1 MIEAMAP
8 SRWLLP
14 NPSPGHIY
22 HPDVEFDDETA
33 NFIKAQKHEQG
44 WGKAVRKPYK
54 LASKQDV
61 YVPLKRCDIAKKNGE
76 IVISCRV
83 HYPSKNNGDCWG
95 YATPEM
101 SPYVV
106 LPDTASAEEIG
117 AGLRLDSLAASI
129 CPERKLER
137 YSRGIASIL
146 SKTDAPT
153 EFVRLGDSQKRLF
166 FQAPDRHERRS
177 AMSY

>member
-33 NFIKAQKHEQG
+33 NFIKAQKNEQG

-117 AGLRLDSLAASI
+117 AGLGLGF
-129 CPERKLER
+129 
-137 YSRGIASIL
+137 SRCIDLPG
-146 SKTDAPT
+146 
-153 EFVRLGDSQKRLF
+153 
-166 FQAPDRHERRS
+166 
-177 AMSY
+177 